1 MPFHHRTFHRFDP
14 ETCVPGRRRR
24 RLAATLLAGFAAGAL
39 SVSLGAG
46 PVRVLGEAV
55 VSLASPA
62 ALRPAYPFE
71 WRDAQLAVGYER
83 FIRPQQH

>member
-1 MPFHHRTFHRFDP
+1 MAVQHRTFHRFDP
-14 ETCVPGRRRR
+14 ETCDPGRRRR
-24 RLAATLLAGFAAGAL
+24 RLAASLLAGFAAGAL

-46 PVRVLGEAV
+46 PIRVLGEAV

-71 WRDAQLAVGYER
+71 WHDAQLAVGHEGL
-83 FIRPQQH
+83 IRPQH